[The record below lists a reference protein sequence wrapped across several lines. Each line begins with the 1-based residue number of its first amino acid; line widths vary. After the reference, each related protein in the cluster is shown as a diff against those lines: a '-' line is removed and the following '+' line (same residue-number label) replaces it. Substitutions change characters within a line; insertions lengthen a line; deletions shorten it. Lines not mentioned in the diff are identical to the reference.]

1 MKWLLLTAF
10 TLVMFL
16 PSGETACYFPV
27 EYQGVFETQSATTDA
42 KLHKYSSITIL
53 PDAIPGWGVCKSR
66 HGLSVVLH
74 DRTTGRDCFR
84 CFHVLLR
91 SPNVIQ
97 VYTEPSSQ
105 CYQNEVSARA
115 SCPSELDIS
124 TQRVNEIMLYK
135 NKTFTFEGTI
145 ERVFCPINGAYDF
158 TYDVNDGLETVNECP
173 QSTSALQN
181 CPRGSELSLNFQRC
195 TFSDVQM
202 SLRCLGDWPGRDG
215 ARYLALLDTS
225 PQSPDQPRYRCA
237 MYIEDETTGVINLS
251 FSVDATCNNQLK
263 SPYQGYET
271 MVLTPRAVVQP
282 PNEVKSHACVFPDW
296 ARGKWQN
303 LEILR
308 HDVRL
313 KDKTSDRVFQME
325 CLSQHAPHG
334 ERYAVFARD
343 QCGREEFT
351 CIWIKKRAVNVI
363 EFQMSNYPSDHYNQ
377 SQVCA
382 DAMFVGQHWSTEGRV
397 GEHEVP
403 SCPIQGEH
411 SGVLPDATDLCA
423 KLVSDCSSPQR
434 MHYTVASCSNSS
446 EVYEESSKMSA
457 FYASKP
463 RLRREVYRIRDIGK
477 LLRRHHSHQPTTV
490 SSGPRNSDTSSQSQ
504 NGDPALL
511 FDSIHTLTARDLLQ
525 NSTVFISAGDLSR
538 AARLPDHSLLALK
551 LQDDTVEIP
560 TTASQ
565 KESLGTSY
573 RQLVHGP
580 GFAYLGGFQV
590 NLTDTTTAR
599 PTTETESFVYPGGF
613 VRLTEVSSTTRRP
626 LPHESPFYRVIPS
639 INQRES
645 EQIREVFDGL
655 MEDREYR
662 CLGRWSEG
670 GVTYTYTHRIDVD
683 TYECFAGVVVNT
695 KEIFIIEAGT
705 SCLRGLQPLAHGMK
719 LVQRATCSDLRER
732 AAATSTT
739 TTSPATATASP
750 NAPDNREAEM
760 HPWWR
765 DAARN
770 PWQKNPRITTG
781 RPYAVDQRPHLS
793 SGQSFVLHWW
803 LWLPTLM
810 ILAFSTS

>member
-446 EVYEESSKMSA
+446 EVYE
-457 FYASKP
+457 
-463 RLRREVYRIRDIGK
+463 
-477 LLRRHHSHQPTTV
+477 
-490 SSGPRNSDTSSQSQ
+490 
-504 NGDPALL
+504 
-511 FDSIHTLTARDLLQ
+511 
-525 NSTVFISAGDLSR
+525 
-538 AARLPDHSLLALK
+538 
-551 LQDDTVEIP
+551 
-560 TTASQ
+560 
-565 KESLGTSY
+565 
-573 RQLVHGP
+573 
-580 GFAYLGGFQV
+580 
-590 NLTDTTTAR
+590 
-599 PTTETESFVYPGGF
+599 
-613 VRLTEVSSTTRRP
+613 
-626 LPHESPFYRVIPS
+626 
-639 INQRES
+639 
-645 EQIREVFDGL
+645 
-655 MEDREYR
+655 DREYR